1 MPRIE
6 NVKAVQR
13 KLRDLIAKSM
23 KKDIGGVIVGYT
35 AAYALYVHENKEM
48 KLKGKRREI
57 WFTSKQ
63 GHKIRIKGKF
73 GKGRYWDPQGKG
85 QSKFLEQPARE
96 KQDVLAAL
104 VVKAAKAGLGLQK
117 ALVIAGLRLQRESQK
132 LVPVDTGNLKGS
144 AFVEED

>member
-35 AAYALYVHENKEM
+35 AAYAIYVHENMNAKH
-48 KLKGKRREI
+48 
-57 WFTSKQ
+57 TV
-63 GHKIRIKGKF
+63 
-73 GKGRYWDPQGKG
+73 G
-85 QSKFLEQPARE
+85 QAKFLEKPARE
-96 KQDVLAAL
+96 KRDVLAAL
-104 VVKAAKAGLGLQK
+104 VATAAKAGVGLQK
-117 ALVIAGLRLQRESQK
+117 ALVIAGLRLKRESQE

>member
-6 NVKAVQR
+6 NVKAVRR
-13 KLRDLIAKSM
+13 KLNKLWAKSM
-23 KKDIGGVIVGYT
+23 KRDRGGVIVGY
-35 AAYALYVHENKEM
+35 AAVYALHVHENKEM

-104 VVKAAKAGLGLQK
+104 VVKAAKAGVGLQK
-117 ALVIAGLRLQRESQK
+117 ALVIAGLRLKRESQE